1 MRFCFATAGMKNVS
15 SWFPLLFLRKY
26 EIKEKKKC
34 VDTPKKLKKVGLNTS
49 EGPDEVAWLTPSRDR
64 KRNQHYYSLLKI
76 Q

>member
-15 SWFPLLFLRKY
+15 SWFPLLFLRKF
-26 EIKEKKKC
+26 EIKEKNNAS
-34 VDTPKKLKKVGLNTS
+34 TPQKFKKVGLNTS